1 MSAAVAEE
9 PVAVVGQRD
18 SIRHS
23 QDAPQLRMF
32 GVDLTE
38 PELIAEYFEYRDIFG
53 RPGSLPEAK
62 LLDFAVAQK
71 RRQAAKK
78 AKAK

>member
-9 PVAVVGQRD
+9 PSVSIPQRD
-18 SIRHS
+18 SIRHA

-32 GVDLTE
+32 GVDLTD
-38 PELIAEYFEYRDIFG
+38 PELIAEYFEYRDAYG
-53 RPGSLPEAK
+53 RPGALPEAK

-71 RRQAAKK
+71 RRFAAKK
-78 AKAK
+78 AKGK